1 MRHIK
6 KRKKINQEEREYI
19 EYLRNEEGRSIG
31 TIARALK
38 RSKSSISEE
47 LRRIKRGAY
56 SAEKAEVNKQY
67 RQYHKSKDW
76 MKIVAHPELQRY
88 VEAHLK
94 MDWSPEEI
102 AGRIEYV
109 DTQLPPISTPSIY
122 KFVYSVHG
130 RPLEKYLRYGKR
142 TGSTA
147 YERKMTIDGRVF
159 IDKRPKKANTR
170 RFFGDW
176 EADFICSGK
185 HGKGY
190 LLVFVERKT
199 RYCVIKRIASKD
211 VATVQKLFEEVLGVQ
226 YIVNTLT
233 IDNDIVFR
241 KHAEFS
247 RLIGAPVFFTHPY
260 HSWEKGT
267 VENMNKWI
275 RQYVKKG
282 SDISALTDE
291 YIQMVEDRLNG
302 RPRKCL
308 DFRTPR
314 EAIAQEKHIKQEVAV
329 IRSRNTVV
337 RH

>member
-1 MRHIK
+1 MRHIQ
-6 KRKKINQEEREYI
+6 RKKKITQEEREYL

-31 TIARALK
+31 AIAKILK

-56 SAEKAEVNKQY
+56 DAEKAQAQKER
-67 RQYHKSKDW
+67 RQFHKTKDW
-76 MKIVAHPELQRY
+76 MKIVAHPPLRAY
-88 VEAHLK
+88 VEEHLK
-94 MDWSPEEI
+94 EDWSPEEI
-102 AGRIEYV
+102 AGRISRI
-109 DTQLPPISTPSIY
+109 DKHLPRITAPSIY

-130 RPLEKYLRYGKR
+130 RALEAHLRYGKR
-142 TGSTA
+142 TQNAGYT
-147 YERKMTIDGRVF
+147 RKVTIDGRTF
-159 IDKRPKKANTR
+159 IDKRPKKATSR

-199 RYCVIKRIASKD
+199 RYVIIKRILSKE
-211 VATVQKLFEEVLGVQ
+211 VSVVQKLFEEVLGVQ
-226 YIVNTLT
+226 FIVNTLT

-241 KHAEFS
+241 KHQELS
-247 RLIGAPVFFTHPY
+247 RLIGAPIFFTHPY

-275 RQYVKKG
+275 RQYVKKR
-282 SDISALTDE
+282 SDISAFTDE
-291 YIQMVEDRLNG
+291 YIHMVEDRLND

-308 DFRTPR
+308 GFRTPR
-314 EAIAQEKHIKQEVAV
+314 EAIALESHLKREV
-329 IRSRNTVV
+329 VV
-337 RH
+337 LQSHRTASIH